1 MKLERR
7 DEHHAQLLL
16 HHVQNGTNLRRTWT
30 SLSMVTF
37 AASVS
42 VPTRK
47 MWALEGN
54 GFSAV
59 AAGGS
64 MKIVLM
70 TRMLR
75 RTVEGYV
82 LCVNSCIRLFRAC
95 IAQQHNIRN

>member
-7 DEHHAQLLL
+7 DKHHAQLLL
-16 HHVQNGTNLRRTWT
+16 HH
-30 SLSMVTF
+30 
-37 AASVS
+37 

-82 LCVNSCIRLFRAC
+82 LCVNSCIRLFRA
-95 IAQQHNIRN
+95 